1 MKPMP
6 NLPSSIEPWNNLS
19 LDMSCKFVLDRKI
32 LNDFLILLATCFV
45 TADTKAGLE
54 NICLFEILH
63 LINSD
68 FLAFK
73 NDK

>member
-6 NLPSSIEPWNNLS
+6 NLPASIEPCNNLS

-54 NICLFEILH
+54 NMPF
-63 LINSD
+63 
-68 FLAFK
+68 
-73 NDK
+73 